1 LAKNRNSATK
11 VDEKLTE
18 SEAVSLITAIVQRTR
33 KHPEIT
39 RGSSVRGAL
48 ALKQVLEGYS
58 LIRNQGLTRSGLEKA
73 AMITLPPRIATKQ
86 GTDSSAEDIIR
97 SIVRE
102 VLYTKGSVKKKR
114 SKENK
119 SETKKLTLDEFMA
132 ALQNLSL
139 SRTLENED
147 FDEYD
152 ELDDEYDGNYEIV
165 DDSLDGSG
173 LSMNKMEKDS
183 EHTGRMNW
191 FPSLEKAL
199 KDMMG
204 QLEQKLINGEISEGD
219 YRYQKKKLEDMLDA
233 ASYLQAQVSG
243 AEIAET
249 LIELMEAGD
258 KQWQKELDFQDMY
271 VYYHIKQSQG
281 DSDLSLPKRNWY
293 ALKVIVDFLEK
304 QDLVEPN
311 QEGTHFSVTY
321 KAMDMMLKNLL
332 SGTPKNGN
340 DKNAKRKFSKH
351 ATERSQ
357 DTRRYVTGDVFRDI
371 SIRRS
376 MREIARRRRKT
387 SEINRHDLRIFLK
400 EHREPKSDILLCVD
414 SSGSMGFHRKL
425 ILARLAAAAIAR
437 DAFRN
442 GNRVGVVTFDDLGKA
457 EVSPTDNEDTVMRY
471 ITKITSGGN
480 TNIGDGLKCAE
491 TILKRE
497 RSRNRKVIMLITDGE
512 PTAISQTAIDKL
524 ERSDK
529 KDMTGEY
536 AVIEARNAT
545 AAGIETSVIHITDEK
560 AAGKNLVESIAK
572 AGRGEVKRIT
582 RPDDLKT
589 IML

>member
-1 LAKNRNSATK
+1 MANNQNSVTK
-11 VDEKLTE
+11 IDNKLTE
-18 SEAVSLITAIVQRTR
+18 RDAVNLITAIVQRTR
-33 KHPEIT
+33 NHPEIV

-48 ALKQVLEGYS
+48 ALKQVLEGFS
-58 LIRNQGLTRSGLEKA
+58 LIRDQGLTRSCLEKA
-73 AMITLPPRIATKQ
+73 AMITLPPRISTKQ
-86 GTDSSAEDIIR
+86 GTARSAEEIVR

-102 VLYTKGSVKKKR
+102 VLYTEGSSREKR
-114 SKENK
+114 TKENTK
-119 SETKKLTLDEFMA
+119 ETRKLTLDEFMA

-139 SRTLENED
+139 SQTLETEE
-147 FDEYD
+147 FE
-152 ELDDEYDGNYEIV
+152 EFDDEYDGNFEIV

-173 LSMNKMEKDS
+173 LSTKKMAKDS
-183 EHTGRMNW
+183 NFTGEKNW
-191 FPSLEKAL
+191 YPSLDKAL

-219 YRYQKKKLEDMLDA
+219 YRYQKKKLQDMLDA
-233 ASYLQAQVSG
+233 ASYLQAGVSG

-249 LIELMEAGD
+249 VMELMEAGD
-258 KQWQKELDFQDMY
+258 KQWQKDLDFQDMY

-281 DSDLSLPKRNWY
+281 DGDLSLPKRNWY

-304 QDLVEPN
+304 QELVEPN
-311 QEGTHFSVTY
+311 KEGTHFSISY
-321 KAMDMMLKNLL
+321 KAMDIMLKNLL
-332 SGTPKNGN
+332 SATPKNGN
-340 DKNAKRKFSKH
+340 QRDAMRKFSKH

-357 DTRRYVTGDVFRDI
+357 DTRRYVTGDVFKDI
-371 SIRRS
+371 SIRRT

-425 ILARLAAAAIAR
+425 ILARLTAAAIAR
-437 DAFRN
+437 DALMN

-457 EVSPTDNEDTVMRY
+457 EVTPTDNEDTVMRY
-471 ITKITSGGN
+471 ITGITSGGN
-480 TNIGDGLKCAE
+480 TNIGDGLKCAG

-512 PTAISQTAIDKL
+512 PTAISQQAVRKL
-524 ERSDK
+524 EKSDK

-536 AVIEARNAT
+536 AVIEARNAS

-560 AAGKNLVESIAK
+560 AAGKNLVESIAR
-572 AGRGEVKRIT
+572 AGHGEVKQVV

>member
-1 LAKNRNSATK
+1 MAKNRNSVTK
-11 VDEKLTE
+11 IDEKLTE
-18 SEAVSLITAIVQRTR
+18 SETASLITAIVQHTR
-33 KHPEIT
+33 NHPEVV

-58 LIRNQGLTRSGLEKA
+58 LIGNRGLTRSGLEKA
-73 AMITLPPRIATKQ
+73 AMITLPPRISTKQ
-86 GTDSSAEDIIR
+86 GTERSAEEIIR
-97 SIVRE
+97 SIVHE
-102 VLYTKGSVKKKR
+102 VLYTKGSSKNKKNR
-114 SKENK
+114 KENK
-119 SETKKLTLDEFMA
+119 KVTKRLTLDEFMA

-139 SRTLENED
+139 SQTLETEE
-147 FDEYD
+147 FEEY
-152 ELDDEYDGNYEIV
+152 DDEYDGNYEVV

-173 LSMNKMEKDS
+173 LSMNQLDKDS
-183 EHTGRMNW
+183 RYTARKNW
-191 FPSLEKAL
+191 YPSLEKAL

-233 ASYLQAQVSG
+233 ASYLQADVSG

-249 LIELMEAGD
+249 VMELMEAGD

-281 DSDLSLPKRNWY
+281 ENDLSLPKRNWY

-304 QDLVEPN
+304 QELVESN
-311 QEGTHFSVTY
+311 KEGTHFSISY
-321 KAMDMMLKNLL
+321 KAMDILLKNLL

-340 DKNAKRKFSKH
+340 DRDSRRKFSKH

-357 DTRRYVTGDVFRDI
+357 DTRRYVTGDVFKDI
-371 SIRRS
+371 SIRRT
-376 MREIARRRRKT
+376 MREIARRRRKN

-425 ILARLAAAAIAR
+425 IMARLTAAAIAR
-437 DAFRN
+437 DAIRN

-457 EVSPTDNEDTVMRY
+457 RVTPTDSEETVMRY
-471 ITKITSGGN
+471 ITGITSGGN
-480 TNIGDGLKCAE
+480 TNIGDGLKCAG

-512 PTAISQTAIDKL
+512 PTAITQKAIQKL
-524 ERSDK
+524 EKSDK

-536 AVIEARNAT
+536 AVIEARNAST
-545 AAGIETSVIHITDEK
+545 AGIETSVIHITDEK
-560 AAGKNLVESIAK
+560 ATGKNLVESIAK
-572 AGRGEVKRIT
+572 AGHGEVKRVV
-582 RPDDLKT
+582 RPDDLRA
-589 IML
+589 IMI

>member
-1 LAKNRNSATK
+1 MAKNKNSTINK
-11 VDEKLTE
+11 DEKITE

-33 KHPEIT
+33 NHPEIV

-48 ALKQVLEGYS
+48 ALKQVLESFS
-58 LIRNQGLTRSGLEKA
+58 LIHNQGLTRSSLEKA
-73 AMITLPPRIATKQ
+73 AMITLPPRISTKQ
-86 GTDSSAEDIIR
+86 DTVSSAEEIIR
-97 SIVRE
+97 SIVYE
-102 VLYTKGSVKKKR
+102 VLYRKGSLKKKR
-114 SKENK
+114 KKDNNR
-119 SETKKLTLDEFMA
+119 ETKKLSLDEFMA

-139 SRTLENED
+139 SQTLENA
-147 FDEYD
+147 EYD
-152 ELDDEYDGNYEIV
+152 EYDDEYDGNYEIV
-165 DDSLDGSG
+165 DDSIDTSG
-173 LSMNKMEKDS
+173 LSMKKMDKDS
-183 EHTGRMNW
+183 HFTGQKNW
-191 FPSLEKAL
+191 FPALEKAL

-204 QLEQKLINGEISEGD
+204 QLEQKRINGEISEGD
-219 YRYQKKKLEDMLDA
+219 YRYQKKKLEDMLNA
-233 ASYLQAQVSG
+233 ASYLQADVSG

-311 QEGTHFSVTY
+311 REGTHFSITY
-321 KAMDMMLKNLL
+321 KALDIMLKSLL

-340 DKNAKRKFSKH
+340 EGDTRRKSSKH

-371 SIRRS
+371 SIRRT
-376 MREIARRRRKT
+376 MREIARRKRKI

-400 EHREPKSDILLCVD
+400 EYREPKSDILLCVD

-425 ILARLAAAAIAR
+425 ILARLTAAAIAR
-437 DAFRN
+437 DALRN
-442 GNRVGVVTFDDLGKA
+442 GNRIGVVTFDDLGKA
-457 EVSPTDNEDTVMRY
+457 EVPPTNNEDTVMRY
-471 ITKITSGGN
+471 ITGITSGGN
-480 TNIGDGLKCAE
+480 TNIGDGLKCAG

-512 PTAISQTAIDKL
+512 PTAITQKAIRKL
-524 ERSDK
+524 EKSDK

-536 AVIEARNAT
+536 AVIEARNA
-545 AAGIETSVIHITDEK
+545 AIAGIETSVIHITDEK
-560 AAGKNLVESIAK
+560 AAGKNLVESIAR
-572 AGRGEVKRIT
+572 AGHGEIKRVT
-582 RPDDLKT
+582 RPDDLRT

>member
-1 LAKNRNSATK
+1 
-11 VDEKLTE
+11 
-18 SEAVSLITAIVQRTR
+18 
-33 KHPEIT
+33 
-39 RGSSVRGAL
+39 
-48 ALKQVLEGYS
+48 QVLEGFS
-58 LIRNQGLTRSGLEKA
+58 LIRDQGLTRSGLEKA
-73 AMITLPPRIATKQ
+73 AMITLPPRISTKQ
-86 GTDSSAEDIIR
+86 GTDRSAEEIIQ

-102 VLYTKGSVKKKR
+102 VLYSTGG
-114 SKENK
+114 SKEKRTRENHK
-119 SETKKLTLDEFMA
+119 ETRKLTLDEFMA

-139 SRTLENED
+139 SQTLESEESE
-147 FDEYD
+147 EYD
-152 ELDDEYDGNYEIV
+152 DEHDGNYEIV
-165 DDSLDGSG
+165 DDTIDSSG
-173 LSMNKMEKDS
+173 LSMKKMEKDS
-183 EHTGRMNW
+183 RYTGQKNW
-191 FPSLEKAL
+191 YPSLEKAL
-199 KDMMG
+199 KEMMG
-204 QLEQKLINGEISEGD
+204 QLDQKLINGEISEGD

-233 ASYLQAQVSG
+233 ASYLQAGVSG

-249 LIELMEAGD
+249 VMELMEAGD

-281 DSDLSLPKRNWY
+281 DNDLSLPKRNWY

-304 QDLVEPN
+304 QELVEPN
-311 QEGTHFSVTY
+311 KEGPHFSITY
-321 KAMDMMLKNLL
+321 KAMDVMLKNLF
-332 SGTPKNGN
+332 SAAPKNGN
-340 DKNAKRKFSKH
+340 EKDAMRKISKH

-371 SIRRS
+371 SIRRT

-387 SEINRHDLRIFLK
+387 SDINRHDLRIFLK

-425 ILARLAAAAIAR
+425 IMARLTAAAIAR
-437 DAFRN
+437 DALQN

-457 EVSPTDNEDTVMRY
+457 GVSPTDNEETVMRY
-471 ITKITSGGN
+471 ITGIRSGGN
-480 TNIGDGLKCAE
+480 TNIGDGLKCAR

-512 PTAISQTAIDKL
+512 PTAISQTAVQKL
-524 ERSDK
+524 EQSDK

-536 AVIEARNAT
+536 AVIEARNAS

-560 AAGKNLVESIAK
+560 AAGKNLVQSIAK
-572 AGRGEVKRIT
+572 AGHGEVKQVV
-582 RPDDLKT
+582 RPDDLRT

>member
-1 LAKNRNSATK
+1 LAKNRNSTIDK
-11 VDEKLTE
+11 DENITE

-33 KHPEIT
+33 NHPEIV

-48 ALKQVLEGYS
+48 AFKQVLEGFS
-58 LIRNQGLTRSGLEKA
+58 LIYNQGLTRSGLEKA
-73 AMITLPPRIATKQ
+73 AMITLPPRISTKQ
-86 GTDSSAEDIIR
+86 DTVSSAEEIIQ

-102 VLYTKGSVKKKR
+102 VLYTKGGSNNNINQKDN
-114 SKENK
+114 SNK
-119 SETKKLTLDEFMA
+119 VTKKLSLDEFMA

-139 SRTLENED
+139 SRTLENE
-147 FDEYD
+147 EY
-152 ELDDEYDGNYEIV
+152 DDEYDGNYEIV
-165 DDSLDGSG
+165 DDSLDGTG
-173 LSMNKMEKDS
+173 LSMGKMDKDS
-183 EHTGRMNW
+183 RYTGQKNW
-191 FPSLEKAL
+191 FPALEKAL

-204 QLEQKLINGEISEGD
+204 QLEQKHINGEISEGD
-219 YRYQKKKLEDMLDA
+219 YRYQKKKLEDMLNA
-233 ASYLQAQVSG
+233 ASYLQAEVSG

-311 QEGTHFSVTY
+311 KEGTHFSLTY
-321 KAMDMMLKNLL
+321 KAMDIMLKNLL
-332 SGTPKNGN
+332 SATPKNGN
-340 DKNAKRKFSKH
+340 ERDSRRKISKH

-371 SIRRS
+371 SIRRT
-376 MREIARRRRKT
+376 MREITRRRRKV

-400 EHREPKSDILLCVD
+400 EYREPKSDILLCVD

-425 ILARLAAAAIAR
+425 ILARLTAAAIAR
-437 DAFRN
+437 NALRN
-442 GNRVGVVTFDDLGKA
+442 GNRIGVVTFDDLGKA
-457 EVSPTDNEDTVMRY
+457 EVPPTNNEDTVMRY
-471 ITKITSGGN
+471 ITGITSGGN
-480 TNIGDGLKCAE
+480 TNIGDGLKCAG

-512 PTAISQTAIDKL
+512 PTAITQKAIRKL
-524 ERSDK
+524 EKSDK

-536 AVIEARNAT
+536 AVIEARNA
-545 AAGIETSVIHITDEK
+545 AIAGIETSVIHITDEK
-560 AAGKNLVESIAK
+560 TAGKNLVESIAR
-572 AGRGEVKRIT
+572 AGHGNVKRVT

-589 IML
+589 IMI

>member
-1 LAKNRNSATK
+1 LAKNRNSTIDK
-11 VDEKLTE
+11 DEKITE

-33 KHPEIT
+33 NHPEIV

-48 ALKQVLEGYS
+48 AFKQVLEGFS
-58 LIRNQGLTRSGLEKA
+58 LIYNQGLTRSGLEKA
-73 AMITLPPRIATKQ
+73 AMITLPPRISTKQ
-86 GTDSSAEDIIR
+86 DTVSSAEEIIQ

-102 VLYTKGSVKKKR
+102 VLYTKGGSNN
-114 SKENK
+114 NK
-119 SETKKLTLDEFMA
+119 NQKDNSNKVTKKLSLDEFMA

-139 SRTLENED
+139 SRTLENE
-147 FDEYD
+147 EY
-152 ELDDEYDGNYEIV
+152 DDEYDGNYEIV
-165 DDSLDGSG
+165 DDSLDGTG
-173 LSMNKMEKDS
+173 LSMGKMDKDS
-183 EHTGRMNW
+183 RYTGQKNW
-191 FPSLEKAL
+191 FPALEKAL

-204 QLEQKLINGEISEGD
+204 QLEQKRINGEISEGD
-219 YRYQKKKLEDMLDA
+219 YRYQKKKLEDMLNA
-233 ASYLQAQVSG
+233 ASYLQAEVSG
-243 AEIAET
+243 TEIAET

-311 QEGTHFSVTY
+311 KEGTHFSLTY
-321 KAMDMMLKNLL
+321 KAMDIMLKNLL
-332 SGTPKNGN
+332 SATPKNGN
-340 DKNAKRKFSKH
+340 ERDSRRKISKH

-371 SIRRS
+371 SIRRT
-376 MREIARRRRKT
+376 MREITRRRRKI

-400 EHREPKSDILLCVD
+400 EYREPKSDILLCVD

-425 ILARLAAAAIAR
+425 ILARLTAAAIAR
-437 DAFRN
+437 NALRN
-442 GNRVGVVTFDDLGKA
+442 GNRIGVVTFDDLGKA
-457 EVSPTDNEDTVMRY
+457 EVPPTNNEDTVMRY
-471 ITKITSGGN
+471 ITGITSGGN
-480 TNIGDGLKCAE
+480 TNIGDGLKCAG

-512 PTAISQTAIDKL
+512 PTAITQKAIRKL
-524 ERSDK
+524 EKSDK

-536 AVIEARNAT
+536 AVIEARNA
-545 AAGIETSVIHITDEK
+545 AIAGIETSVIHITDEK
-560 AAGKNLVESIAK
+560 TAGKNLVESIAR
-572 AGRGEVKRIT
+572 AGHGNVKRVT

-589 IML
+589 IMI

>member
-1 LAKNRNSATK
+1 MAKNRNSTINK
-11 VDEKLTE
+11 DEKITE

-33 KHPEIT
+33 NHPEIV

-48 ALKQVLEGYS
+48 ALKQVLEGFS
-58 LIRNQGLTRSGLEKA
+58 LIHNQGLTRSGLEKA
-73 AMITLPPRIATKQ
+73 AMITLPPRISTKQ
-86 GTDSSAEDIIR
+86 DTVSSAEEIIR

-102 VLYTKGSVKKKR
+102 VLYRKGSSKKKR
-114 SKENK
+114 KKENNG
-119 SETKKLTLDEFMA
+119 ETKKLSLDEFMA

-139 SRTLENED
+139 SQTLENEEIE
-147 FDEYD
+147 EY
-152 ELDDEYDGNYEIV
+152 DDEYGGNYEIV
-165 DDSLDGSG
+165 DDSIDTSG
-173 LSMNKMEKDS
+173 LSMKKMDKDS
-183 EHTGRMNW
+183 HYTGQKNW
-191 FPSLEKAL
+191 FPALEKAL

-204 QLEQKLINGEISEGD
+204 QLEQKRINGEISEGD
-219 YRYQKKKLEDMLDA
+219 YRYQKKKLEDMLNA
-233 ASYLQAQVSG
+233 ASYLQAEVSG

-271 VYYHIKQSQG
+271 VYYHIRQSQG

-311 QEGTHFSVTY
+311 REGTHFSITY
-321 KAMDMMLKNLL
+321 KAMDIMLKSLL
-332 SGTPKNGN
+332 PGTPKNGN
-340 DKNAKRKFSKH
+340 EGDTRRKFSKH

-371 SIRRS
+371 SIRRT
-376 MREIARRRRKT
+376 MREIARRRRKI

-400 EHREPKSDILLCVD
+400 EYREPKSDILLCVD

-425 ILARLAAAAIAR
+425 ILARLTAAAIAR
-437 DAFRN
+437 DALRN
-442 GNRVGVVTFDDLGKA
+442 GNRIGVVTFDDLGKA
-457 EVSPTDNEDTVMRY
+457 EVPPTNNEDTVMRY
-471 ITKITSGGN
+471 ITGITSGGN
-480 TNIGDGLKCAE
+480 TNIGDGLKCAG

-512 PTAISQTAIDKL
+512 PTAITQKAIRKL
-524 ERSDK
+524 EKSDK

-536 AVIEARNAT
+536 AVIEARNA
-545 AAGIETSVIHITDEK
+545 AIAGIETSVIHITDEK
-560 AAGKNLVESIAK
+560 AAGKNLVESIAR
-572 AGRGEVKRIT
+572 AGHGEVKRVT

>member
-1 LAKNRNSATK
+1 MAKDRHSATK
-11 VDEKLTE
+11 FDEKLKE
-18 SEAVSLITAIVQRTR
+18 NDAVSLITTIVQRTR
-33 KHPEIT
+33 NHPEIV

-48 ALKQVLEGYS
+48 AFKQVLEGYS
-58 LIRNQGLTRSGLEKA
+58 LIRDQGLTRYGLEKA
-73 AMITLPPRIATKQ
+73 AMITLPPRISTKQ
-86 GTDSSAEDIIR
+86 GTESSAEEIIR

-102 VLYTKGSVKKKR
+102 VLYTTGN
-114 SKENK
+114 SKERRFK
-119 SETKKLTLDEFMA
+119 ESKKETKKLTLDEFMA

-139 SRTLENED
+139 SQTLETEE
-147 FDEYD
+147 FEEY
-152 ELDDEYDGNYEIV
+152 DDEYDGNFEIV
-165 DDSLDGSG
+165 DGSMDSSG
-173 LSMNKMEKDS
+173 FSMEKMAKDS
-183 EHTGRMNW
+183 DYTGRKNW
-191 FPSLEKAL
+191 FPSLDKAL

-233 ASYLQAQVSG
+233 ASYLQAGVSG

-249 LIELMEAGD
+249 VMELMEAGD

-281 DSDLSLPKRNWY
+281 DSDLNLSKRNWY

-304 QDLVEPN
+304 QDMVESSK
-311 QEGTHFSVTY
+311 EGTHFSITY
-321 KAMDMMLKNLL
+321 KAMDIMLKNLL

-340 DKNAKRKFSKH
+340 EKDTRRKFSKH

-371 SIRRS
+371 SIRRT

-425 ILARLAAAAIAR
+425 IMARLSAAAIAR
-437 DAFRN
+437 DALRN

-457 EVSPTDNEDTVMRY
+457 EVPPTDNEDTVMRY
-471 ITKITSGGN
+471 ITGITSGGN

-491 TILKRE
+491 TVLKRE
-497 RSRNRKVIMLITDGE
+497 RSRNRKIIMLITDGE
-512 PTAISQTAIDKL
+512 PTAITQKAVEKL
-524 ERSDK
+524 GKSDK

-536 AVIEARNAT
+536 AVIEARNAS

-560 AAGKNLVESIAK
+560 ASGKNLVESIAK
-572 AGRGEVKRIT
+572 AGHGEVKRIA